1 MALVEVENL
10 TKIYGYPLKTF
21 AGMMGYTPDMP
32 ISGRRM
38 VRALD
43 RLSLNIE
50 EGEVFGLL
58 GPNGSGKTTL
68 VKIILD
74 IIRPTSGGIT
84 IMGRRPGNK
93 RVHRQIGYLPE
104 QPYFYYN
111 MNSIELLQFYG
122 RIYRIDHV
130 TLQKRIQEAIDLVG
144 LRGAERR
151 NLRSYSK
158 GMLQRIGL
166 AQALISK
173 PSIVFLDEPS
183 TGLDPIG
190 RKMVKSVINRL
201 RQSGA
206 TTFFNTHILSDV
218 EDVADRVAII
228 NHGKLIR
235 VARVSEMTTSANRVV
250 VSLRGIEANYHTV
263 LEGLVES
270 SEEVD
275 GDLVIHLP
283 DKERIPEAI
292 RRLVSAGAD
301 IFEVNHYHET
311 LEDVFVREVSNGRT
325 ERGGIE

>member
-38 VRALD
+38 VRGLD
-43 RLSLNIE
+43 RLTLNVE

-74 IIRPTSGGIT
+74 IIRPTSGAVT

-93 RVHRQIGYLPE
+93 RVHQQIGYLPE
-104 QPYFYYN
+104 QPYFYLN

-144 LRGAERR
+144 LRGSERR

-173 PSIVFLDEPS
+173 PRIVFLDEPS

-206 TTFFNTHILSDV
+206 TIFFNTHILSDV

-235 VARVSEMTTSANRVV
+235 VARVSEMTTSTNRVV
-250 VSLRGIEANYHTV
+250 VILKRIEDNYHTV
-263 LEGLVES
+263 LEGLTES

-275 GDLVIHLP
+275 GNLVIHLP
-283 DKERIPEAI
+283 DKDSIPEAI

-301 IFEVNHYHET
+301 IFEVNHDHET

-325 ERGGIE
+325 EEGGIE